1 MAESLRAE
9 DRQGATKSE
18 NKRLRKQGK
27 IPGIVY
33 GKKIDNRPIAVDQ
46 KELQKLIKTNR
57 HAIVDLEIP
66 GKGKQPVMLSEIQ
79 RDNLTGE
86 LLHVD
91 FHQINMDEPVRTN
104 VPLEFVGD
112 SVGVREG
119 GLLTPIAH
127 EIEIRCL
134 PKHIPA
140 ALQVDVSALGVGETL
155 LVGDIRVPAEIEI
168 KSEMD
173 MPVVTVLAPQKE
185 AKDEAAEAAEAEKAE
200 ETV

>member
-79 RDNLTGE
+79 RDNLIGE
-86 LLHVD
+86 LHVD

-168 KSEMD
+168 KAEMD

>member
-27 IPGIVY
+27 IPGIMY
-33 GKKIDNRPIAVDQ
+33 GKNIGSAPIAVDQ
-46 KELQKLIKTNR
+46 KELQNLIKTNR

-66 GKGKQPVMLSEIQ
+66 GKGKQAAMLSEIQ

-168 KSEMD
+168 KTDMD

-185 AKDEAAEAAEAEKAE
+185 AKDEAAEAAETEKAE